1 VDSSVLK
8 TSEGARALHAGDEG
22 RPHLDRKRHRP
33 ARRPVHV
40 DAGQFEGSGATPVSA
55 LTISWTKRS
64 DFSRSSSTRLRS
76 ELPVPACRDRGDNR
90 FRIAPEIEAG
100 EHDDPLVLIEIEQ
113 AKWESTQN
121 RSAYSAYD
129 NLIEARTVRYV
140 GLDAAYLVE
149 KQATQTLTLPFV
161 GSRNVDDFA
170 AGHLAIDDR

>member
-1 VDSSVLK
+1 M
-8 TSEGARALHAGDEG
+8 
-22 RPHLDRKRHRP
+22 
-33 ARRPVHV
+33 
-40 DAGQFEGSGATPVSA
+40 
-55 LTISWTKRS
+55 TKRS
-64 DFSRSSSTRLRS
+64 DFSSSSSTRLRS
-76 ELPVPACRDRGDNR
+76 ELPVPACRDRGGNC

-121 RSAYSAYD
+121 RSAYSAND

-170 AGHLAIDDR
+170 AGHLAMDDR